1 MKKGTG
7 ADAAAPEVT
16 GFCIPYPGLSGGPAK
31 EGHTKLHFE
40 KDVGRGQRPSPPSPP
55 PPSSVSQYASPWDS
69 VFLSS
74 HQQARHGSFE
84 TLLFPKQDNNSS
96 SLLS

>member
-40 KDVGRGQRPSPPSPP
+40 KDVGRAGARGHPHPLPSPRPVFPNTRHLGSPSFFDPTNGH
-55 PPSSVSQYASPWDS
+55 VTA
-69 VFLSS
+69 V
-74 HQQARHGSFE
+74 
-84 TLLFPKQDNNSS
+84 
-96 SLLS
+96 